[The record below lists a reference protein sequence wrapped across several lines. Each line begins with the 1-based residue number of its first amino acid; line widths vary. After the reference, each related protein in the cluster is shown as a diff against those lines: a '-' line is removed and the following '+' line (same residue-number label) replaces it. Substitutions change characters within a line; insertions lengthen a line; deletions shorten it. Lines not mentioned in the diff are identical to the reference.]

1 MWVEKLDITNWRN
14 HSHSSLDF
22 QPGTTILVGPNGQGK
37 TNVVEAL
44 VYLAT
49 LGSHRVSSSQ
59 PLIMDGEQSAT
70 VYASLR
76 HDQRAVGVGLTLKRK
91 GSTDAQIN
99 GVKAKASDIPHWA
112 SVVMFAPEDTAIVR
126 GQPGDRRAFMD
137 QLVVSASP
145 SMSAVYQDFE
155 RVLRQRN
162 SLLKSLRASSNDLS
176 TLTVWNDKFVE
187 VATEIIVGRQR
198 YLREVMP
205 LATENYGLLAG
216 DDVLDFRYLP
226 SVSVPSD
233 EIDLAD
239 PANVSAALAEG
250 IGTRAREE
258 IDRGISLVGPHRDDV
273 DFIISGKLGRTHAS
287 QGETWS
293 LALALRLGTAQW
305 LRQERASGDPIIVL
319 DDVFSELDRSRR
331 ERLVGLVSD
340 YSQIIVTAAVEE
352 DLPSQ
357 LSGVLVD
364 VRAGVLS
371 PR

>member
-44 VYLAT
+44 LYLAT
-49 LGSHRVSSSQ
+49 LGSHRVSNAQS
-59 PLIMDGEQSAT
+59 LIKDGEQST
-70 VYASLR
+70 TIYANLR
-76 HDQRAVGVGLTLKRK
+76 HDQRSVGVGLTLKRK
-91 GSTDAQIN
+91 GSADAQVN
-99 GVKAKASDIPHWA
+99 GVKTKVSDIPHWV

-126 GQPGDRRAFMD
+126 GQPSDRRAFMD

-155 RVLRQRN
+155 RVLKQRN
-162 SLLKSLRASSNDLS
+162 SLLKSLRASSHDVS
-176 TLTVWNDKFVE
+176 TLAVWNDKFVE
-187 VATEIIVGRQR
+187 VATEIVVARQR
-198 YLREVMP
+198 YLRQVMP
-205 LATENYGLLAG
+205 LATENYGVLAG
-216 DDVLDFRYLP
+216 DDVLDFRYIPTVAVSSDGVDLSDTA
-226 SVSVPSD
+226 SV
-233 EIDLAD
+233 AT
-239 PANVSAALAEG
+239 ALAEG
-250 IGTRAREE
+250 IVTRAKED

-273 DFIISGKLGRTHAS
+273 EFMMSGKLGRTHAS

-331 ERLVGLVSD
+331 ERLVGLVSG

-357 LSGVLVD
+357 LNGALVD
-364 VRAGVLS
+364 VKAGVLS

>member
-1 MWVEKLDITNWRN
+1 VWVEKLDITSWRN
-14 HSHSSLDF
+14 HSHSSLAF
-22 QPGTTILVGPNGQGK
+22 TLGTTILVGPNGQGK

-49 LGSHRVSSSQ
+49 LSSHRVSSAQ
-59 PLIMDGEQSAT
+59 PLISDGEQT
-70 VYASLR
+70 TTIYANLR
-76 HDQRAVGVGLTLKRK
+76 HHMRSVSVGLTLKRK
-91 GSTDAQIN
+91 GSTDAQVN
-99 GVKAKASDIPHWA
+99 GVKAQASDIPHWL

-126 GQPGDRRAFMD
+126 GEPGDRRAFMD

-145 SMSAVYQDFE
+145 SMSAVYRDFE

-162 SLLKSLRASSNDLS
+162 TLLKSLRASPHDVS
-176 TLTVWNDKFVE
+176 TLSVWNDKFVGL
-187 VATEIIVGRQR
+187 AAEIIVGRER
-198 YLREVMP
+198 YLRQVMP

-216 DDVLDFRYLP
+216 DDVLGFRYIP
-226 SVSVPSD
+226 SVTVSPGEFD
-233 EIDLAD
+233 FGD
-239 PANVSAALAEG
+239 PASVSAALAEE
-250 IGTRAREE
+250 IGTRTKEE
-258 IDRGISLVGPHRDDV
+258 IERGISLVGPQRDDV
-273 DFIISGKLGRTHAS
+273 EFMISGKLGRTHAS

-364 VRAGVLS
+364 VKAGVLS